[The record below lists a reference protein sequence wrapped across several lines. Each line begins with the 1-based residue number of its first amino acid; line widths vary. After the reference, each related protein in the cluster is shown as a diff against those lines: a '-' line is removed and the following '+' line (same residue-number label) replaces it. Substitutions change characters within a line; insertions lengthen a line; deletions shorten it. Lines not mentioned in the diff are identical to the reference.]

1 MVIGPWI
8 AEIQA
13 KRVAAQV
20 EIGKTSSQGRMSE
33 DAITAIVSSRTSREP
48 RDEE

>member
-20 EIGKTSSQGRMSE
+20 EIGKTSGQGQMSE
-33 DAITAIVSSRTSREP
+33 DAIAAIVARSAT
-48 RDEE
+48 